1 METETIIE
9 VTKEQTDELDHLNHV
24 EAVRYLETARDDWFK
39 SCGLYGESGFDYTL
53 SPIVVNINYNYR
65 LECFLGE
72 RLRIMTRPVSQG
84 RKSFVLAHE
93 IVKPD
98 GAVAIDGEATSI
110 VFDLRSRETL
120 LVPECVARHLPA
132 RA

>member
-1 METETIIE
+1 M
-9 VTKEQTDELDHLNHV
+9 
-24 EAVRYLETARDDWFK
+24 
-39 SCGLYGESGFDYTL
+39 
-53 SPIVVNINYNYR
+53 NINYNYR

-72 RLRIMTRPVSQG
+72 RLRILTRPGSRG

-98 GAVAIDGEATSI
+98 GSVAIDGEATSVI
-110 VFDLRSRETL
+110 FDLRTRETL
-120 LVPECVARHLPA
+120 LVPERVARHLPL

>member
-1 METETIIE
+1 METETVIE
-9 VTKEQTDELDHLNHV
+9 VEKAHTDALDHLNHV
-24 EAVRYLETARDDWFK
+24 EAVRYLETARDDWFAD
-39 SCGLYGESGFDYTL
+39 CGLYGESRKDYTL

-72 RLRIMTRPVSQG
+72 HLRIMTRPVSRG

-110 VFDLRSRETL
+110 IFDMRTRKTM

-132 RA
+132 RT